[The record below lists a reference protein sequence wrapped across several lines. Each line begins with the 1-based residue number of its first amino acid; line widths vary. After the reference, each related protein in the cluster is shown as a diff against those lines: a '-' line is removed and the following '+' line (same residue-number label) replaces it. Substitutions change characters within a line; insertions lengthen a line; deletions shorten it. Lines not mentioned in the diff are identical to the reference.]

1 MTDNEDD
8 LDMLFARLSLAWTR
22 KNHRLL
28 VERAEREQWGYRDLL
43 VTVASEEVAHRR
55 QSRMHRLTSAAHFPF
70 LKTIEEF
77 DFTLQSTLRIS
88 LLGSYLGPEL
98 VAEGRNLV
106 LYGKPGRGKTHLAV
120 AIAYRA
126 IQNGYAAVFT
136 TAAALIDDLS
146 RAFQNNRF
154 RDALAVYIDPPVLVI
169 DEVGYLSYGPDAAN
183 VLFHVVNE
191 RHLKKRPMI
200 FTTNKPLQSW
210 GAVLHDTDLAEAII
224 DRILERGRF
233 LALDGPSSRTRH
245 LRADEIAAQPVT
257 NPAPGPARISGKT
270 PAEFPEPTSR
280 AASSFSVSWAALL
293 TTCLSLEMRRAAS
306 RLVLSGGVRACSWRR
321 RSPGVF
327 RAR

>member
-1 MTDNEDD
+1 MTVNQDD
-8 LDMLFARLSLAWTR
+8 LDTLLARLSLAWTR
-22 KNHRLL
+22 KNHHLL
-28 VERAEREQWGYRDLL
+28 LERAEREQWAYRDLL
-43 VTVASEEVAHRR
+43 VTMAAEEVAHRR
-55 QSRMHRLTSAAHFPF
+55 QSRMRRRTSAAHFPF

-126 IQNGYAAVFT
+126 IQNGYDALFT
-136 TAAALIDDLS
+136 TAAAFIDDLS
-146 RAFQNNRF
+146 RAFQLNRF
-154 RDALAVYIDPPVLVI
+154 RDALAVFLEPHVLVI

-191 RHLKKRPMI
+191 RHLKKRSMI
-200 FTTNKPLQSW
+200 FTTNKPLENW
-210 GAVLHDTDLAEAII
+210 GTVLHDSDLAEAII

-245 LRADEIAAQPVT
+245 LKAHELIAPPPQDLPVQP
-257 NPAPGPARISGKT
+257 ASFSGKS
-270 PAEFPEPTSR
+270 PADFPEPTRVLLGHPDITR
-280 AASSFSVSWAALL
+280 APLPSPRASG
-293 TTCLSLEMRRAAS
+293 ER
-306 RLVLSGGVRACSWRR
+306 GPGVRGHNASLH
-321 RSPGVF
+321 SPF
-327 RAR
+327 THPTFIS